1 MATLYDLAMQYLA
14 QALPDGKIFPD
25 TIPPLVPPTEDED
38 TPAQPGTP
46 AQGIINTGAA
56 DGFSVYNPD
65 PTRLRTADDY
75 SPFNARRYYARPDS
89 DVGIPS
95 GILSDSK
102 FLYGDQ
108 VQLPGVLGIG
118 QEFLKTAMPTN
129 RRAILENEALGSG
142 IRLDDIGRVV
152 AGPGSIN
159 TAENIMA
166 GYNLAKVTPETIQK
180 RRDMINKN
188 MKDPEQKAAKLKALN
203 EFEEKMFGTGG
214 IMDLTE
220 GIYGQKET
228 KRNTAKD
235 LKKGI
240 DSKKSAQI
248 LKDTT
253 FGFGLPPNTST
264 YDEDDEDEVLEEILR
279 SQIIGSPIS
288 YGGFPG
294 YGVAPASG
302 LSVAPGAI
310 IDQGLSVAPGG
321 GGGGI
326 TNIDFTSGDIT
337 TSGGITTGNIYDEF
351 KKPAGTINITNPY
364 SGGSGGVQSNFGS
377 SSGGGGPSYSGMG
390 SIGSGGSKSSSKN
403 SSQAGGGSNKFG
415 FSDIRLKENVKLI
428 GKSPSNIN
436 IYKFNYKDNPT
447 TYQGVMAHEVPWAN
461 VKHSNGYMMV
471 DYNKVDVEF
480 KKWQR

>member
-14 QALPDGKIFPD
+14 QALPGGKIFPD

-56 DGFSVYNPD
+56 DGYSVYNPD
-65 PTRLRTADDY
+65 PTRLRTSDQY
-75 SPFNARRYYARPDS
+75 SPYNARRYYARPDS

-118 QEFLKTAMPTN
+118 QEFLKTVMPTN

-152 AGPGSIN
+152 AGPGDIN

-188 MKDPEQKAAKLKALN
+188 MKDPEQKAAKLKALDD
-203 EFEEKMFGTGG
+203 FESMMFGTGG
-214 IMDLTE
+214 ITELTE

-228 KRNTAKD
+228 KRNIAKD

-240 DSKKSAQI
+240 DSKKSASI
-248 LKDTT
+248 LEDTS
-253 FGFGLPPNTST
+253 FGFGLPPKTST
-264 YDEDDEDEVLEEILR
+264 YDEDDEDEILDEIIR
-279 SQIIGSPIS
+279 ARITGAPIS

-302 LSVAPGAI
+302 LSVAPGAV

-321 GGGGI
+321 G
-326 TNIDFTSGDIT
+326 IT
-337 TSGGITTGNIYDEF
+337 TIKPTTPDGDTADFGYTT
-351 KKPAGTINITNPY
+351 KTPKTINITNPY

-377 SSGGGGPSYSGMG
+377 SSGGGGPSYGGMS
-390 SIGSGGSKSSSKN
+390 SIGSGGASKSKSSSPTN
-403 SSQAGGGSNKFG
+403 VGNPFG
-415 FSDIRLKENVKLI
+415 
-428 GKSPSNIN
+428 
-436 IYKFNYKDNPT
+436 YK
-447 TYQGVMAHEVPWAN
+447 
-461 VKHSNGYMMV
+461 
-471 DYNKVDVEF
+471 
-480 KKWQR
+480 